1 MKNYPFSLEEKG
13 IYIVDDKI
21 KYDREEKNYFKQI
34 ENIYLFNKA
43 ISPYINNT
51 LPRIGAS
58 IGKEINSYELQ
69 IIFIERY
76 VKSLELKK
84 DLSLVDYYLI
94 KYAVGILE
102 LGKRSINHIY
112 NNNYKN
118 LIERSMINYEVC
130 LGRVDENNLN
140 VVDNKIFIRNYNYLT
155 YNLKE
160 HDIYSYIKRL
170 KRKKID
176 KNLEEVIKYYIDI
189 SGLNEDSKEYIRG
202 LASYPNEQLR
212 VIEKYI
218 LKRIDLDVDKIIE
231 LLEKARVMDSRGIV
245 I

>member
-76 VKSLELKK
+76 IKSLELKK

-94 KYAVGILE
+94 KYAVDILE
-102 LGKRSINHIY
+102 VGKRSINHIY

-130 LGRVDENNLN
+130 LSRVDENNLN
-140 VVDNKIFIRNYNYLT
+140 VVDNKIFIKNYNYLT

-176 KNLEEVIKYYIDI
+176 KDLEEVIKYYIDI
-189 SGLNEDSKEYIRG
+189 SGLNENSKEYIRG

-231 LLEKARVMDSRGIV
+231 LLEKARIMDNRGIV

>member
-34 ENIYLFNKA
+34 ENIYLFNNA

-94 KYAVGILE
+94 KYAVDILE
-102 LGKRSINHIY
+102 LGKKSINHIY
-112 NNNYKN
+112 NNNYKS

-218 LKRIDLDVDKIIE
+218 LKRIDLDVDKSIE
-231 LLEKARVMDSRGIV
+231 LLEKARIMDSRGIV

>member
-51 LPRIGAS
+51 LPRIGAA

-94 KYAVGILE
+94 KYAVDILE

-112 NNNYKN
+112 SNNYRG

-140 VVDNKIFIRNYNYLT
+140 IVDNKIFIRNYNYLT

-160 HDIYSYIKRL
+160 HDIYSYIKKL
-170 KRKKID
+170 KRKKLD

-189 SGLNEDSKEYIRG
+189 SSLNEDSKEYIRG

-231 LLEKARVMDSRGIV
+231 LLEKARIMDSRGIV

>member
-140 VVDNKIFIRNYNYLT
+140 VVDNKIFIKNYNYLT

-170 KRKKID
+170 KREKID

>member
-21 KYDREEKNYFKQI
+21 KYDREERNYFKQI

-43 ISPYINNT
+43 ISPYVNNT

-58 IGKEINSYELQ
+58 IGKEINNYELQ
-69 IIFIERY
+69 IVFIERY

-84 DLSLVDYYLI
+84 DLNLVDYYLI
-94 KYAVGILE
+94 KYAANILE
-102 LGKRSINHIY
+102 LGKKSINHIY
-112 NNNYKN
+112 NNNYKS
-118 LIERSMINYEVC
+118 LIKRSMESYEVC
-130 LGRVDENNLN
+130 LSRVDENNLN
-140 VVDNKIFIRNYNYLT
+140 IVDNKIFIRNYSYLT

-170 KRKKID
+170 KRKNID
-176 KNLEEVIKYYIDI
+176 KSLDEIIKYYIDI
-189 SGLNEDSKEYIRG
+189 AKLNESSREYIRG
-202 LASYPNEQLR
+202 LASYPNEQLK

-218 LKRIDLDVDKIIE
+218 LKKLDLDLDKIIG
-231 LLEKARVMDSRGIV
+231 LLEKAKNMDSRGIV

>member
-94 KYAVGILE
+94 KYAVDILE
-102 LGKRSINHIY
+102 VGKRSINHIY

-130 LGRVDENNLN
+130 LSRVDENNLN
-140 VVDNKIFIRNYNYLT
+140 VVDNKIFIKNYNYLT

-176 KNLEEVIKYYIDI
+176 KDLEEVIKYYIDI
-189 SGLNEDSKEYIRG
+189 SGLNENSKEYIRG

-231 LLEKARVMDSRGIV
+231 LLEKARIMDNRGIV

>member
-140 VVDNKIFIRNYNYLT
+140 VVDNKIFIKNYNYLT

>member
-130 LGRVDENNLN
+130 LSRVDENNLN
-140 VVDNKIFIRNYNYLT
+140 VVDNKIFIKNYNYLT

-176 KNLEEVIKYYIDI
+176 KDLEEVIKYYIDI
-189 SGLNEDSKEYIRG
+189 SGLNENSKEYIRG

-231 LLEKARVMDSRGIV
+231 LLEKARIMDNRGIV

>member
-140 VVDNKIFIRNYNYLT
+140 VVDNKIFIKNYNYLT

-202 LASYPNEQLR
+202 LASYPNEHLR

>member
-140 VVDNKIFIRNYNYLT
+140 VVDNKIFIKNYNYLT

-189 SGLNEDSKEYIRG
+189 SGLNENSKEYIRG